1 MMRIGIPKEENNNET
16 RVALVPVSIPKLAKL
31 GFDVVIEKGA
41 GENSGYLDSEYE
53 DKGAKISN
61 LEDVMSSELIASID
75 IPDIKLMKKGQMLA
89 CMADPFRNLK
99 ETKKIIGTGITL
111 LSLEVIPRRLSKGQ
125 SMDVNSS
132 QDNLSGYRAALMGS
146 QHIAKMVPMMMTSAG
161 TVRPAK
167 FIIQGAAV
175 AGLQAIATAKRLGA
189 VVQAIDVRLTAKQ
202 DTESLGAKFI
212 DVPGW
217 KDAESSSG
225 HATLFTD
232 KGLQEAFDNA
242 LMDAVKD
249 ADVVITTAR
258 LFGANAPKLFFG
270 KENNDKMTKEMKE
283 GSVIVDMNTDTG
295 GNIVGSKEGEIIE
308 ENGVT
313 IVGIPN
319 LCRTI
324 PNTASML
331 YSNNV
336 TNFVTVLVDEGN
348 LTINQEEQVL
358 TGDEGGISAGY
369 GGILIAEG
377 GKIHR
382 NHTKLMEA
390 IPMPVKTKEGNKEQK
405 DGNSTINITNIN
417 ISDSVINKS
426 NVGEK

>member
-1 MMRIGIPKEENNNET
+1 MMRIGIPKEQNKNET

-31 GFDVVIEKGA
+31 GFNVVIEKGA

-61 LEDVMSSELIASID
+61 LKDVMDSELIVSIN
-75 IPDIKLMKKGQMLA
+75 IPDIKLMKKGQMLT

-99 ETKKIIGTGITL
+99 ETKEIIDTGITL
-111 LSLEVIPRRLSKGQ
+111 LSLELIPRRLSKGQ

-146 QHIAKMVPMMMTSAG
+146 QHITKMVPMMMTSAG

-167 FIIQGAAV
+167 FVIQGAAV

-189 VVQAIDVRLTAKQ
+189 AVQAIDVRLAAKQ

-225 HATLFTD
+225 HASLFTD
-232 KGLQEAFDNA
+232 KDLQSAFDEA
-242 LMDAVKD
+242 LMDAVRE

-258 LFGANAPKLFFG
+258 LFGADAPKLFFDKG
-270 KENNDKMTKEMKE
+270 NNDKMTKEMKE

-295 GNIVGSKEGEIIE
+295 GNIVGSKEDEIVE
-308 ENGVT
+308 VNGVT
-313 IVGIPN
+313 IIGIPN

-336 TNFVTVLVDEGN
+336 TNFVTVLVNEGK
-348 LTINQEEQVL
+348 LVINQDEPVL

-369 GGILIAEG
+369 GGILIAED
-377 GKIHR
+377 GKIHT
-382 NHTKLMEA
+382 NHTKLIEVM
-390 IPMPVKTKEGNKEQK
+390 K
-405 DGNSTINITNIN
+405 
-417 ISDSVINKS
+417 
-426 NVGEK
+426 

>member
-1 MMRIGIPKEENNNET
+1 MRIGIPKERSENET
-16 RVALVPVSIPKLAKL
+16 RVAIVPVSIPKLVKL
-31 GFDVVIEKGA
+31 GFEVVIEKGA
-41 GENSGYLDSEYE
+41 GEKSGYTDKEYE
-53 DKGAKISN
+53 EKGAKINS
-61 LEDVMSSELIASID
+61 LDEVMKSELITSID
-75 IPDIKLMKKGQMLA
+75 VPDYSNMKKGQMLA
-89 CMADPFRNLK
+89 CVADPFRNL
-99 ETKKIIGTGITL
+99 EQTKKIIDAGITL
-111 LSLEVIPRRLSKGQ
+111 MSLEVIPRRLSKGQ

-132 QDNLSGYRAALMGS
+132 QDNLSGYKAALMGS

-167 FIIQGAAV
+167 FVIQGAAV
-175 AGLQAIATAKRLGA
+175 AGLQAIATAKRLGGA
-189 VVQAIDVRLTAKQ
+189 IQAIDVRLAAKQ

-225 HATLFTD
+225 HASLFTD

-242 LMDAVKD
+242 LMDAVKE

-258 LFGANAPKLFFG
+258 LFGSDAPKLFFG
-270 KENNDKMTKEMKE
+270 KDNNEKMTKKMKE

-295 GNIVGSKEGEIIE
+295 GNIVGSKDGEIIE
-308 ENGVT
+308 KDGVT
-313 IVGIPN
+313 IVGIPM
-319 LCRTI
+319 LCRTV

-336 TNFVTVLVDEGN
+336 TNFVTVLIDEGK
-348 LTINQEEQVL
+348 LVINQEEQVL

-369 GGILIAEG
+369 GGILIAED
-377 GKIHR
+377 GKVHD

-390 IPMPVKTKEGNKEQK
+390 MK
-405 DGNSTINITNIN
+405 
-417 ISDSVINKS
+417 
-426 NVGEK
+426 

>member
-1 MMRIGIPKEENNNET
+1 MRIGVLSEPEEEN
-16 RVALVPVSIPKLAKL
+16 RVAIVPNSVKKLTKV
-31 GFDVVIEKGA
+31 GFKVIFEKGA
-41 GENSGYLDSEYE
+41 GIKANYLDKEYSDAGAILSSRSE
-53 DKGAKISN
+53 
-61 LEDVMSSELIASID
+61 VMSSDILITINMLGKD
-75 IPDIKLMKKGQMLA
+75 DLRPGMILA
-89 CMADPFRNLK
+89 CVADPFRHPEKIKNAL
-99 ETKKIIGTGITL
+99 EKKITL
-111 LSLEVIPRRLSKGQ
+111 FSMDMIPRRLSRAQ

-132 QDNLSGYRAALMGS
+132 QDNLSGYKAALMGS
-146 QHIAKMVPMMMTSAG
+146 QNIAKMVPMMMTSAG

-189 VVQAIDVRLTAKQ
+189 AVQAIDVRLAAKQ

-225 HATLFTD
+225 HASLFTD

-270 KENNDKMTKEMKE
+270 KENNEKMTREMKE

-295 GNIVGSKEGEIIE
+295 GNIAGSEEEKIIE
-308 ENGVT
+308 KDGVT
-313 IVGIPN
+313 IVGIPM
-319 LCRTI
+319 LCRTV

-336 TNFVTVLVDEGN
+336 TNFVTVLVDEGK
-348 LTINQEEQVL
+348 LTINQDEQVL

-369 GGILIAEG
+369 GGILIAED
-377 GKIHR
+377 GKIHS

-390 IPMPVKTKEGNKEQK
+390 MK
-405 DGNSTINITNIN
+405 
-417 ISDSVINKS
+417 
-426 NVGEK
+426 

>member
-1 MMRIGIPKEENNNET
+1 MMRIGIPKENNEKET
-16 RVALVPVSIPKLAKL
+16 RVAIVPVSIPKLMKL
-31 GFDVVIEKGA
+31 GFEVLIEKGA
-41 GENSGYLDSEYE
+41 GEKSGYSDAEYE
-53 DKGAKISN
+53 EKGAKTKS
-61 LEDVMSSELIASID
+61 LDEVMKCELIASID
-75 IPDIKLMKKGQMLA
+75 IPNFKNMEKGQMLA
-89 CMADPFRNLK
+89 CMADPFRNL
-99 ETKKIIGTGITL
+99 EQTKQIIDSGITL

-132 QDNLSGYRAALMGS
+132 QDNLSGYKAALMGS
-146 QHIAKMVPMMMTSAG
+146 QNIAKMVPMMMTSAG

-189 VVQAIDVRLTAKQ
+189 AVQAIDVRLAAKQ

-212 DVPGW
+212 EVPGW

-225 HATLFTD
+225 HASLFTD

-258 LFGANAPKLFFG
+258 LFGADAPKLFFS
-270 KENNDKMTKEMKE
+270 KENNDKITKEMKE

-295 GNIVGSKEGEIIE
+295 GNIVGSKEGEIIQKD
-308 ENGVT
+308 GVT
-313 IVGIPN
+313 IIGIPM
-319 LCRTI
+319 LCRTV

-336 TNFVTVLVDEGN
+336 TNFVTVLVDEGK
-348 LTINQEEQVL
+348 LVINQE
-358 TGDEGGISAGY
+358 
-369 GGILIAEG
+369 
-377 GKIHR
+377 
-382 NHTKLMEA
+382 
-390 IPMPVKTKEGNKEQK
+390 
-405 DGNSTINITNIN
+405 
-417 ISDSVINKS
+417 
-426 NVGEK
+426 

>member
-1 MMRIGIPKEENNNET
+1 MVEIMRIGIPKEELVFRPGQEET
-16 RVALVPVSIPKLAKL
+16 RVAIVPISVPKLKKL
-31 GFDVVIEKGA
+31 GFEVLVEKGA
-41 GENSGYLDSEYE
+41 GEKSGYSDSEYE
-53 DKGAKISN
+53 EKGAKLSN
-61 LEDVMSSELIASID
+61 LKDVMDSELVASIN
-75 IPDIKLMKKGQMLA
+75 IPLEVERMKKGQMLA
-89 CMADPFRNLK
+89 CIADPFRFTGP
-99 ETKKIIGTGITL
+99 TKKIIDAGITL
-111 LSLEVIPRRLSKGQ
+111 LSLDVIPRRLSKGQ

-167 FIIQGAAV
+167 FVIQGAAV

-189 VVQAIDVRLTAKQ
+189 VVQAIDVRLAAKQ

-225 HATLFTD
+225 HASLFTD

-242 LMDAVKD
+242 LMDAVKN

-270 KENNDKMTKEMKE
+270 KENNEKMTKEMKE
-283 GSVIVDMNTDTG
+283 GSVIVDMNTDTS

-308 ENGVT
+308 KDGVT

-348 LTINQEEQVL
+348 LVINQEEHVL
-358 TGDEGGISAGY
+358 TGDEGGITAGY

-377 GKIHR
+377 GKIHE

-390 IPMPVKTKEGNKEQK
+390 ME
-405 DGNSTINITNIN
+405 
-417 ISDSVINKS
+417 
-426 NVGEK
+426 

>member
-1 MMRIGIPKEENNNET
+1 MRIGVPKETAKNET
-16 RVALVPVSIPKLAKL
+16 RVAIVPVSIPKLKKL
-31 GFDVVIEKGA
+31 GFDVIIQEGAGKLSGYSDSEYTEKGA
-41 GENSGYLDSEYE
+41 QIGKLDE
-53 DKGAKISN
+53 
-61 LEDVMSSELIASID
+61 VMSNELIASIN
-75 IPDIKLMKKGQMLA
+75 IPDYKIMKKGQMLA
-89 CMADPFRNLK
+89 CIADPFRNLEQTK
-99 ETKKIIGTGITL
+99 EIINAGITL

-132 QDNLSGYRAALMGS
+132 QDNLSGYKAALIGS

-189 VVQAIDVRLTAKQ
+189 AVQAIDVRLAAKQ

-225 HATLFTD
+225 HASLFTD
-232 KGLQEAFDNA
+232 KGLQDAFDNA
-242 LMDAVKD
+242 LMNSVKD

-270 KENNDKMTKEMKE
+270 KDNNDKMTKEMKE
-283 GSVIVDMNTDTG
+283 GSVIVDMNTYTG
-295 GNIVGSKEGEIIE
+295 GNIVGSKEDEILE
-308 ENGVT
+308 KDGVT
-313 IVGIPN
+313 IVGIPM
-319 LCRTI
+319 LCRTV

-336 TNFVTVLVDEGN
+336 TNFVTVLVDEGR
-348 LTINQEEQVL
+348 LTINQDEQVL

-369 GGILIAEG
+369 GGILIAEN
-377 GKIHR
+377 GKVHD

-390 IPMPVKTKEGNKEQK
+390 MK
-405 DGNSTINITNIN
+405 
-417 ISDSVINKS
+417 
-426 NVGEK
+426 

>member
-1 MMRIGIPKEENNNET
+1 MRIGVPKETADNET
-16 RVALVPVSIPKLAKL
+16 RVAIVPVSIPKLKKL
-31 GFDVVIEKGA
+31 GFDVIIQEGAGKLSGYSDSEYTEKGA
-41 GENSGYLDSEYE
+41 QIGKLDE
-53 DKGAKISN
+53 
-61 LEDVMSSELIASID
+61 VMSNELIASIN
-75 IPDIKLMKKGQMLA
+75 IPDYKIMKKGQMLA
-89 CMADPFRNLK
+89 CIADPFRNLEQTK
-99 ETKKIIGTGITL
+99 EIIDAGITL

-132 QDNLSGYRAALMGS
+132 QDNLSGYKAALMGS

-189 VVQAIDVRLTAKQ
+189 AVQAIDVRLAAKQ

-225 HATLFTD
+225 HASLFTD
-232 KGLQEAFDNA
+232 KGLQDAFDNA
-242 LMDAVKD
+242 LMNSVKD

-270 KENNDKMTKEMKE
+270 KENNDKMTKKMKE

-295 GNIVGSKEGEIIE
+295 GNIIESKEGEIVE
-308 ENGVT
+308 KDGVK
-313 IVGIPN
+313 IVGIPM
-319 LCRTI
+319 LCRTV

-336 TNFVTVLVDEGN
+336 TNFVTVLVDEGK
-348 LTINQEEQVL
+348 LTINQDEQVL

-369 GGILIAEG
+369 GGILIAEN
-377 GKIHR
+377 GKVHD

-390 IPMPVKTKEGNKEQK
+390 MK
-405 DGNSTINITNIN
+405 
-417 ISDSVINKS
+417 
-426 NVGEK
+426 

>member
-1 MMRIGIPKEENNNET
+1 MRIGIPKEKNEKET
-16 RVALVPVSIPKLAKL
+16 RVAVVPVSIPKLLKL
-31 GFDVVIEKGA
+31 GFEVIIEKNA
-41 GENSGYLDSEYE
+41 GEKSGYADSEYE
-53 DKGAKISN
+53 EKGAKINS
-61 LEDVMSSELIASID
+61 LDEVMKSELIASID
-75 IPDIKLMKKGQMLA
+75 IPDYSNMEKGQMLA
-89 CMADPFRNLK
+89 CVADPFRNLK
-99 ETKKIIGTGITL
+99 ETRKIIDAGITL
-111 LSLEVIPRRLSKGQ
+111 MSLEVIPRRLSKGQ

-132 QDNLSGYRAALMGS
+132 QDNLSGYKAALMGS

-167 FIIQGAAV
+167 FVIQGAAV
-175 AGLQAIATAKRLGA
+175 AGLQAIATAKRLGGA
-189 VVQAIDVRLTAKQ
+189 IQAIDVRLAAKQ

-225 HATLFTD
+225 HASLFTD
-232 KGLQEAFDNA
+232 KGLQEAFDNS
-242 LMDAVKD
+242 LMNAVKD

-258 LFGANAPKLFFG
+258 LFGAEAPKLFFG
-270 KENNDKMTKEMKE
+270 KDNNERMTKEMKE

-308 ENGVT
+308 KDGVT
-313 IVGIPN
+313 IIGIPM
-319 LCRTI
+319 LCRTV

-336 TNFVTVLVDEGN
+336 TNFVTVLVDEGK
-348 LTINQEEQVL
+348 LVINQEEQVL

-369 GGILIAEG
+369 GGILIAED
-377 GKIHR
+377 GKLHN

-390 IPMPVKTKEGNKEQK
+390 MK
-405 DGNSTINITNIN
+405 
-417 ISDSVINKS
+417 
-426 NVGEK
+426 

>member
-1 MMRIGIPKEENNNET
+1 MVEMMRIGIPKEKNNNET
-16 RVALVPVSIPKLAKL
+16 RVAIVPVSVPKLMKL
-31 GFDVVIEKGA
+31 GFDIIIEKGA
-41 GENSGYLDSEYE
+41 GEKSGYSDSEYE
-53 DKGAKISN
+53 EKGAKLSN
-61 LEDVMSSELIASID
+61 LKDVMDSELVASIN
-75 IPDIKLMKKGQMLA
+75 IPLVAERMKKGQMLA
-89 CMADPFRNLK
+89 CIADPFRFTGP
-99 ETKKIIGTGITL
+99 TKKIIDAGITL
-111 LSLEVIPRRLSKGQ
+111 LSLDVIPRRLSKGQ

-167 FIIQGAAV
+167 FVIQGAAV

-189 VVQAIDVRLTAKQ
+189 VVQAIDVRLAAKQ

-225 HATLFTD
+225 HASLFTD

-242 LMDAVKD
+242 LMDAVKN

-270 KENNDKMTKEMKE
+270 KENNEKMTKEMKE
-283 GSVIVDMNTDTG
+283 GSVIVDMNTDTS

-308 ENGVT
+308 KDGVT

-348 LTINQEEQVL
+348 LVINQEEQVL

-377 GKIHR
+377 GKIHE

-390 IPMPVKTKEGNKEQK
+390 MK
-405 DGNSTINITNIN
+405 
-417 ISDSVINKS
+417 
-426 NVGEK
+426 

>member
-1 MMRIGIPKEENNNET
+1 MRIGIPKEKNEKET
-16 RVALVPVSIPKLAKL
+16 RVAIVPVSIPKLLKL
-31 GFDVVIEKGA
+31 GFKVVIEKGA
-41 GENSGYLDSEYE
+41 GEKSGYTDTEYE
-53 DKGAKISN
+53 EKGAKINS
-61 LEDVMSSELIASID
+61 LDEVMKSELIASID
-75 IPDIKLMKKGQMLA
+75 VPDYNMKKGQMLA
-89 CMADPFRNLK
+89 CVADPFRNLE
-99 ETKKIIGTGITL
+99 ETKKIIDAGITL
-111 LSLEVIPRRLSKGQ
+111 MSLEVIPRRLSKGQ

-132 QDNLSGYRAALMGS
+132 QDNLSGYKAALMGS
-146 QHIAKMVPMMMTSAG
+146 HHIAKMVPMMMTSAG
-161 TVRPAK
+161 TVKPAK
-167 FIIQGAAV
+167 FVIQGAAV
-175 AGLQAIATAKRLGA
+175 AGLQAIATAKRLGGA
-189 VVQAIDVRLTAKQ
+189 IQAIDVRLAAKQ

-225 HATLFTD
+225 HASLFTD
-232 KGLQEAFDNA
+232 KDLQNAFDNA

-270 KENNDKMTKEMKE
+270 KENNDKMTKEMKK

-295 GNIVGSKEGEIIE
+295 GNIVGSKEGEIVE
-308 ENGVT
+308 KDGVT

-336 TNFVTVLVDEGN
+336 TNFVTVLVNEGK
-348 LTINQEEQVL
+348 LAINQEEQVL

-369 GGILIAEG
+369 GGILIAENG
-377 GKIHR
+377 RIHD
-382 NHTKLMEA
+382 NHTKLME
-390 IPMPVKTKEGNKEQK
+390 
-405 DGNSTINITNIN
+405 
-417 ISDSVINKS
+417 VIK
-426 NVGEK
+426 

>member
-1 MMRIGIPKEENNNET
+1 MRLGVPKEKDKNET
-16 RVALVPVSIPKLAKL
+16 RVSIVPISIPKLKKL
-31 GFDVVIEKGA
+31 GFEVIIEKEA
-41 GENSGYLDSEYE
+41 GEKSGYSDSEYE
-53 DKGAKISN
+53 DKGGKIGN
-61 LEDVMSSELIASID
+61 LEEVMESELIVSID
-75 IPDIKLMKKGQMLA
+75 VPNFKMMEKGQMLA
-89 CMADPFRNLK
+89 CVADPFRNL
-99 ETKKIIGTGITL
+99 EQTKKIIDAGITL
-111 LSLEVIPRRLSKGQ
+111 LSLDVIPRRLSRGQ
-125 SMDVNSS
+125 AMDVNSS

-146 QHIAKMVPMMMTSAG
+146 LHISKMVPMMMTAAG

-167 FIIQGAAV
+167 FVIQGAAV

-189 VVQAIDVRLTAKQ
+189 AIQAIDVRLAAKQ

-242 LMDAVKD
+242 LMDTVKD

-258 LFGANAPKLFFG
+258 LFGADAPKLFFN

-295 GNIVGSKEGEIIE
+295 GNIVGSKRGEIVE
-308 ENGVT
+308 KDGVT
-313 IVGIPN
+313 IIGIPT

-331 YSNNV
+331 YSNNI
-336 TNFVTVLVDEGN
+336 TNFVTVLVDDGK
-348 LTINQEEQVL
+348 LVINPEEQVL

-369 GGILIAEG
+369 GGILIIEN
-377 GKIHR
+377 GKI
-382 NHTKLMEA
+382 NENQTKLMEA
-390 IPMPVKTKEGNKEQK
+390 LK
-405 DGNSTINITNIN
+405 
-417 ISDSVINKS
+417 
-426 NVGEK
+426 

>member
-1 MMRIGIPKEENNNET
+1 MRIGIPKEKSKNET
-16 RVALVPVSIPKLAKL
+16 RVAIVPVSVPKLLKL
-31 GFDVVIEKGA
+31 GFEVIIEKGA
-41 GENSGYLDSEYE
+41 GEKSGYSDTEYE
-53 DKGAKISN
+53 EKGAKTKAFD
-61 LEDVMSSELIASID
+61 EVMKSELIASID
-75 IPDIKLMKKGQMLA
+75 VPDYKNMKRGQMLA
-89 CMADPFRNLK
+89 CMADPFRTLSTTN
-99 ETKKIIGTGITL
+99 EIIEAGITL
-111 LSLEVIPRRLSKGQ
+111 LSLDVIPRRLSKGQ

-132 QDNLSGYRAALMGS
+132 QDNLSGYKAVLVGTE
-146 QHIAKMVPMMMTSAG
+146 HISKMVPMMMTSAG

-167 FIIQGAAV
+167 FVIQGAAV
-175 AGLQAIATAKRLGA
+175 AGLQAIATAKRLGGA
-189 VVQAIDVRLTAKQ
+189 IQAIDVRLAAKQ

-225 HATLFTD
+225 HASLFTD
-232 KGLQEAFDNA
+232 KKLQEAFDNA

-258 LFGANAPKLFFG
+258 LFGANAPKLFFS
-270 KENNDKMTKEMKE
+270 KENNEKMTKKMKE

-295 GNIVGSKEGEIIE
+295 GNIVGSKEGEIVEKDGI
-308 ENGVT
+308 T

-336 TNFVTVLVDEGN
+336 TNFVTVLVDEGK

-369 GGILIAEG
+369 GGILIAED
-377 GKIHR
+377 GKIHD

-390 IPMPVKTKEGNKEQK
+390 MK
-405 DGNSTINITNIN
+405 
-417 ISDSVINKS
+417 
-426 NVGEK
+426 

>member
-1 MMRIGIPKEENNNET
+1 MVEIMRIGIPKEKNNNET
-16 RVALVPVSIPKLAKL
+16 RVAIVPVSVPKLMKL
-31 GFDVVIEKGA
+31 GFDIIIEKGA
-41 GENSGYLDSEYE
+41 GEKSGYSDSEYE
-53 DKGAKISN
+53 KRGAKIAT
-61 LEDVMSSELIASID
+61 LENVMEAELVASID
-75 IPDIKLMKKGQMLA
+75 IPDFKMMKKGQMLA
-89 CMADPFRNLK
+89 CIADPFRNLK
-99 ETKKIIGTGITL
+99 QTKEIIESEITL

-189 VVQAIDVRLTAKQ
+189 IVHAIDVRLAAKQ

-212 DVPGW
+212 NVPGW

-225 HATLFTD
+225 HASLFTD
-232 KGLQEAFDNA
+232 KSLQEAFDNA
-242 LMDAVKD
+242 LMDAVKE

-258 LFGANAPKLFFG
+258 LFGADAPSLFFS
-270 KENNDKMTKEMKE
+270 KEMNEKMTKEMKD
-283 GSVIVDMNTDTG
+283 GSVIVDMNSDTG
-295 GNIVGSKEGEIIE
+295 GNIVGSKDGEIVE
-308 ENGVT
+308 KDGVK
-313 IVGIPN
+313 IIGIPM

-348 LTINQEEQVL
+348 LAINQEEQVL

-377 GKIHR
+377 GKIHE

-390 IPMPVKTKEGNKEQK
+390 ME
-405 DGNSTINITNIN
+405 
-417 ISDSVINKS
+417 
-426 NVGEK
+426 

>member
-1 MMRIGIPKEENNNET
+1 MRIGIPKEKNEKET
-16 RVALVPVSIPKLAKL
+16 RVAIVPVSIPKLVKL
-31 GFDVVIEKGA
+31 GFEVIIEKGA
-41 GENSGYLDSEYE
+41 GDKSGYSDAEYE
-53 DKGAKISN
+53 EKGAKTESLN
-61 LEDVMSSELIASID
+61 EVMKCELIASID
-75 IPDIKLMKKGQMLA
+75 VPNFDNMKKGQMLA
-89 CMADPFRNLK
+89 CVADPFRNL
-99 ETKKIIGTGITL
+99 EQTKQIINSGITL

-132 QDNLSGYRAALMGS
+132 QDNLSGYKAALMGS
-146 QHIAKMVPMMMTSAG
+146 QNIAKMVPMMMTSAG

-189 VVQAIDVRLTAKQ
+189 AVQAIDVRLAAKQ

-225 HATLFTD
+225 HASLFTD

-242 LMDAVKD
+242 LMNAVKD

-270 KENNDKMTKEMKE
+270 KENNDKMTREMKE

-295 GNIVGSKEGEIIE
+295 GNIAGSEEEKIIE
-308 ENGVT
+308 KDGVT
-313 IVGIPN
+313 IVGIPM
-319 LCRTI
+319 LCRTV

-336 TNFVTVLVDEGN
+336 TNFVTVLVDEGK
-348 LTINQEEQVL
+348 LTINQDEQVL

-369 GGILIAEG
+369 GGILIAED
-377 GKIHR
+377 GKIHS

-390 IPMPVKTKEGNKEQK
+390 MK
-405 DGNSTINITNIN
+405 
-417 ISDSVINKS
+417 
-426 NVGEK
+426 

>member
-1 MMRIGIPKEENNNET
+1 MRIGIPKEELVFRPGQEET
-16 RVALVPVSIPKLAKL
+16 RVAIVPISVPKLKKL
-31 GFDVVIEKGA
+31 GFEVLVEKGA
-41 GENSGYLDSEYE
+41 GEKSGYSDSEYE
-53 DKGAKISN
+53 EKGAKLSN
-61 LEDVMSSELIASID
+61 LKDVMDSELVASIN
-75 IPDIKLMKKGQMLA
+75 IPLEVERMKKGQMLA
-89 CMADPFRNLK
+89 CIADPFRFTGP
-99 ETKKIIGTGITL
+99 TKKIIDAGITL
-111 LSLEVIPRRLSKGQ
+111 LSLDVIPRRLSKGQ

-167 FIIQGAAV
+167 FVIQGAAV

-189 VVQAIDVRLTAKQ
+189 VVQAIDVRLAAKQ

-225 HATLFTD
+225 HASLFTD

-242 LMDAVKD
+242 LMDAVKN

-270 KENNDKMTKEMKE
+270 KENNEKMTKEMKE
-283 GSVIVDMNTDTG
+283 GSVIVDMNTDTS

-308 ENGVT
+308 KDGVT

-348 LTINQEEQVL
+348 LVINQEEQVL

-390 IPMPVKTKEGNKEQK
+390 ME
-405 DGNSTINITNIN
+405 
-417 ISDSVINKS
+417 
-426 NVGEK
+426 

>member
-1 MMRIGIPKEENNNET
+1 MRIGIPKERIDNET
-16 RVALVPVSIPKLAKL
+16 RVSLVPVSIPKLTKL
-31 GFDVVIEKGA
+31 GFDVIIEKGA
-41 GENSGYLDSEYE
+41 GETSGYSDYEYE
-53 DKGAKISN
+53 EKGATLSSI
-61 LEDVMSSELIASID
+61 EEVMSSELVASIN
-75 IPDIKLMKKGQMLA
+75 IPDFKMMRKGQMLA
-89 CMADPFRNLK
+89 CIANPFRNLK
-99 ETKKIIGTGITL
+99 ETKEIIDAGITL

-132 QDNLSGYRAALMGS
+132 QDNLSGYKAALMGS

-167 FIIQGAAV
+167 FVIQGAAV
-175 AGLQAIATAKRLGA
+175 AGLQAIATAKRLGGA
-189 VVQAIDVRLTAKQ
+189 IQAIDVRLAAKQ

-225 HATLFTD
+225 HASLFTD
-232 KGLQEAFDNA
+232 RGLQNAFDDA
-242 LMDAVKD
+242 LMDAVKE

-258 LFGANAPKLFFG
+258 LFGSDAPKLFFG
-270 KENNDKMTKEMKE
+270 KENNNNMTKEMKE

-295 GNIVGSKEGEIIE
+295 GNIVGSKEGEIVK

-336 TNFVTVLVDEGN
+336 TNFVTVLVNEGK
-348 LTINQEEQVL
+348 LTINQEEEVL

-369 GGILIAEG
+369 GGILIAED
-377 GKIHR
+377 GKIHG
-382 NHTKLMEA
+382 NHTKLMEV
-390 IPMPVKTKEGNKEQK
+390 MK
-405 DGNSTINITNIN
+405 
-417 ISDSVINKS
+417 
-426 NVGEK
+426 

>member
-1 MMRIGIPKEENNNET
+1 MRIGIPKEKNENET
-16 RVALVPVSIPKLAKL
+16 RVAIVPVSIPKLAKL
-31 GFDVVIEKGA
+31 GFEVIIEKGA
-41 GENSGYLDSEYE
+41 GEKSGYSDSEYE
-53 DKGAKISN
+53 DKGAKTES
-61 LEDVMSSELIASID
+61 LEEVMKCELIASID
-75 IPDIKLMKKGQMLA
+75 VPNFDSMKKGQMLA
-89 CMADPFRNLK
+89 CVADPFRNL
-99 ETKKIIGTGITL
+99 EQTKQIIDSGITL

-132 QDNLSGYRAALMGS
+132 QDNLSGYKAALMGS
-146 QHIAKMVPMMMTSAG
+146 LNIAKMVPMMMTSAG

-189 VVQAIDVRLTAKQ
+189 AVQAIDVRLAAKQ

-225 HATLFTD
+225 HASLFTD
-232 KGLQEAFDNA
+232 KGLQEAFDKA

-270 KENNDKMTKEMKE
+270 KDNNDKMASEMKE

-295 GNIVGSKEGEIIE
+295 GNIVGSEENKIIE
-308 ENGVT
+308 KDGVT
-313 IVGIPN
+313 IVGIPM
-319 LCRTI
+319 LCRTV

-336 TNFVTVLVDEGN
+336 TNFVTVLVDEGK
-348 LTINQEEQVL
+348 LTIKQDEQVL

-369 GGILIAEG
+369 GGILIAED
-377 GKIHR
+377 GKIHG

-390 IPMPVKTKEGNKEQK
+390 MK
-405 DGNSTINITNIN
+405 
-417 ISDSVINKS
+417 
-426 NVGEK
+426 

>member
-1 MMRIGIPKEENNNET
+1 MVEMMRIGIPKEKNKNET
-16 RVALVPVSIPKLAKL
+16 RVAIVPVSLPKLMKL
-31 GFDVVIEKGA
+31 GFDVIIEKGA
-41 GENSGYLDSEYE
+41 GEKSGYSDSEYE
-53 DKGAKISN
+53 EKGAKIGT
-61 LEDVMSSELIASID
+61 LESVMAAELVASID
-75 IPDIKLMKKGQMLA
+75 IPDFKIMKKGQMLA

-99 ETKKIIGTGITL
+99 ETKEIVDAGITL

-132 QDNLSGYRAALMGS
+132 QDNLSGYRAALIGS
-146 QHIAKMVPMMMTSAG
+146 QHISKMVPMMMTSAG

-167 FIIQGAAV
+167 FIVQGAAV

-189 VVQAIDVRLTAKQ
+189 VVQAIDVRLAAKQ

-225 HATLFTD
+225 HASLFTD

-258 LFGANAPKLFFG
+258 LFGKDAPKLFFG
-270 KENNDKMTKEMKE
+270 KENNNKMTKEMTK

-295 GNIVGSKEGEIIE
+295 GNIVGSKEGKIMEKDGI
-308 ENGVT
+308 T
-313 IVGIPN
+313 IVGISN

-331 YSNNV
+331 YSNNI
-336 TNFVTVLVDEGN
+336 TNFVTVLVDEGK
-348 LTINQEEQVL
+348 LMIDQDEQVL

-369 GGILIAEG
+369 GGILIGEG
-377 GKIHR
+377 GKIHE
-382 NHTKLMEA
+382 NHAKLMEA
-390 IPMPVKTKEGNKEQK
+390 MK
-405 DGNSTINITNIN
+405 
-417 ISDSVINKS
+417 
-426 NVGEK
+426 

>member
-1 MMRIGIPKEENNNET
+1 MRIGIPKEELVMSAGQEET
-16 RVALVPVSIPKLAKL
+16 RVAVVPISIPKLKKL
-31 GFDVVIEKGA
+31 GFDVLVEKGA
-41 GENSGYLDSEYE
+41 GEKSGYSNQEYE
-53 DKGAKISN
+53 KKGAKVTT
-61 LEDVMSSELIASID
+61 LEEVMKSELVASIN
-75 IPDIKLMKKGQMLA
+75 IPLGAEKLMEKGQMLA
-89 CMADPFRNLK
+89 CVADPFRNK
-99 ETKKIIGTGITL
+99 GPCKRIIDAGITL

-132 QDNLSGYRAALMGS
+132 QDNLSGYKAALMGS
-146 QHIAKMVPMMMTSAG
+146 QNIAKMVPMMMTSAG

-189 VVQAIDVRLTAKQ
+189 AVQAIDVRLAAKQ

-225 HATLFTD
+225 HASLFTD

-242 LMDAVKD
+242 LMDAIKD

-258 LFGANAPKLFFG
+258 LFGADAPKLFFG

-295 GNIVGSKEGEIIE
+295 GNIVGSKAGEIIE
-308 ENGVT
+308 KDGVT
-313 IVGIPN
+313 IVGIPM
-319 LCRTI
+319 LCRTV

-336 TNFVTVLVDEGN
+336 TNFVTVLVDEGK
-348 LTINQEEQVL
+348 LVINQEEQVL

-369 GGILIAEG
+369 GGILIAEN
-377 GKIHR
+377 GKVHD

-390 IPMPVKTKEGNKEQK
+390 MK
-405 DGNSTINITNIN
+405 
-417 ISDSVINKS
+417 
-426 NVGEK
+426 

>member
-1 MMRIGIPKEENNNET
+1 MRIGIPKEKSKNET
-16 RVALVPVSIPKLAKL
+16 RVAIVPVSVPKLLKL
-31 GFDVVIEKGA
+31 GFEVIIEKGA
-41 GENSGYLDSEYE
+41 GEKSGYSDTEYE
-53 DKGAKISN
+53 EKGAKTKAFD
-61 LEDVMSSELIASID
+61 EVMKSELIASID
-75 IPDIKLMKKGQMLA
+75 VPDYKNMKRGQMLA
-89 CMADPFRNLK
+89 CMADPFRTLSTTN
-99 ETKKIIGTGITL
+99 EIIEAGITL
-111 LSLEVIPRRLSKGQ
+111 LSLDVIPRRLSKGQ

-132 QDNLSGYRAALMGS
+132 QDNLSGYKAVLVGTEHVS
-146 QHIAKMVPMMMTSAG
+146 KMVPMMMTSAG

-167 FIIQGAAV
+167 FVIQGAAV
-175 AGLQAIATAKRLGA
+175 AGLQAIATAKRLGGA
-189 VVQAIDVRLTAKQ
+189 IQAIDVRLAAKQ

-225 HATLFTD
+225 HASLFTD
-232 KGLQEAFDNA
+232 KKLQEAFDNA

-258 LFGANAPKLFFG
+258 LFGANAPKLFFS
-270 KENNDKMTKEMKE
+270 KENNEKMTKKMKE

-295 GNIVGSKEGEIIE
+295 GNIVGSKEGEIVEKDGI
-308 ENGVT
+308 T

-336 TNFVTVLVDEGN
+336 TNFVTVLVDEGK

-369 GGILIAEG
+369 GGILIAED
-377 GKIHR
+377 GKIHD

-390 IPMPVKTKEGNKEQK
+390 MK
-405 DGNSTINITNIN
+405 
-417 ISDSVINKS
+417 
-426 NVGEK
+426 

>member
-1 MMRIGIPKEENNNET
+1 MRLGVPKEKDGEET
-16 RVALVPVSIPKLAKL
+16 RVSIVPISISKLNKL
-31 GFDVVIEKGA
+31 GFEVIIEKGA
-41 GENSGYLDSEYE
+41 GEKSGYADSEYE
-53 DKGAKISN
+53 DKGGKIGD
-61 LEDVMSSELIASID
+61 LEKVMESELIVSID
-75 IPDIKLMKKGQMLA
+75 VPDFKMMKNGQMLA
-89 CMADPFRNLK
+89 CVANPFRNLK
-99 ETKKIIGTGITL
+99 KTKKIIGAGITL
-111 LSLEVIPRRLSKGQ
+111 LSLDVIPRRLSKGQ
-125 SMDVNSS
+125 AMDVNSS
-132 QDNLSGYRAALMGS
+132 QDNLSGYRAALIGS
-146 QHIAKMVPMMMTSAG
+146 LHVSKMVPMMMTAAG

-167 FIIQGAAV
+167 FVIQGAAV

-189 VVQAIDVRLTAKQ
+189 AIHAIDVRLAAKQ

-232 KGLQEAFDNA
+232 KGLQQAFDNA

-258 LFGANAPKLFFG
+258 LFGADAPKLFFN

-295 GNIVGSKEGEIIE
+295 GNIVGSNRGEIVE
-308 ENGVT
+308 KDGVT
-313 IVGIPN
+313 IIGIPT

-331 YSNNV
+331 YSNNI
-336 TNFVTVLVDEGN
+336 TNFVTVLVDDGK
-348 LTINQEEQVL
+348 LVINPEEQVL

-369 GGILIAEG
+369 GGILIIEN
-377 GKIHR
+377 GKI
-382 NHTKLMEA
+382 NENQTKLMEA
-390 IPMPVKTKEGNKEQK
+390 LK
-405 DGNSTINITNIN
+405 
-417 ISDSVINKS
+417 
-426 NVGEK
+426 

>member
-1 MMRIGIPKEENNNET
+1 MRIGIPKEQNNNET

-53 DKGAKISN
+53 NKGAKISN
-61 LEDVMSSELIASID
+61 LKDVMSSELIASIY

-99 ETKKIIGTGITL
+99 ETKEIIDAGITL

-146 QHIAKMVPMMMTSAG
+146 QHITKMVPMMMTSAG

-167 FIIQGAAV
+167 FVIQGAAV
-175 AGLQAIATAKRLGA
+175 TGLQAIATAKRLGA
-189 VVQAIDVRLTAKQ
+189 AVQAIDVRLAAKQ

-225 HATLFTD
+225 HASLFTD
-232 KGLQEAFDNA
+232 KDLQSAFDEA
-242 LMDAVKD
+242 LMDAVRE

-258 LFGANAPKLFFG
+258 LFGADAPKLFFG
-270 KENNDKMTKEMKE
+270 KGNNDKMTKEMKE

-295 GNIVGSKEGEIIE
+295 GNIVGSKEDEIVE
-308 ENGVT
+308 VNGVT
-313 IVGIPN
+313 IIGIPN

-336 TNFVTVLVDEGN
+336 TNFVTVLVDEGK
-348 LTINQEEQVL
+348 LVINQDEPVL

-369 GGILIAEG
+369 GGILIAED
-377 GKIHR
+377 GKIHT
-382 NHTKLMEA
+382 NHTKLIEVM
-390 IPMPVKTKEGNKEQK
+390 K
-405 DGNSTINITNIN
+405 
-417 ISDSVINKS
+417 
-426 NVGEK
+426 